1 MNKDVS
7 SILDLIGQLS
17 ESAVTP
23 VDVKHGLNA
32 QQRSVPQ
39 LPADARARKTSVL
52 AAKKDPKHPFAGYMV
67 GSNESVKP
75 DPTLDEADFNPGRR
89 GFLKKAGAAATAAAM
104 PKGLAGAAV
113 KAVSPSVAKASVA
126 LTDKELHDL
135 VAKIWDQDAEEFA
148 QEILSGGGE
157 SLSPAQAAYLKQQA
171 KAYKLDL
178 RDPDSAESFV
188 SAMTEQL
195 PDEYVDR
202 IGGDSGDRQGG
213 FGGDYHDMEA
223 DYFDEKGNWA
233 GNSEWEAETEGGIDR
248 DDEDDY
254 DEDDYEPFEDH
265 EVIERLQKDF
275 GLTPGEA
282 KRTFEYGLRI
292 FQPSRGVWS
301 SYLYDLEDVLGWTE
315 KYGYGN
321 RPNDSDIPGG
331 PDKPTSA
338 VGKAAGRIG
347 NAVGQAAKQYVD
359 KNVKDVKSHVK
370 DFYNKPAELP
380 APTDPDFEIPT
391 DIKQKERVPTTDK
404 DLKEA
409 DFNPGR
415 RGFLK
420 KAGAAAATAAMP
432 KGIAGAAMKAA
443 APAASTLSAPLAG
456 LSAIDLDDIINLLMT
471 SNQDDDVH
479 GPYDLDTIKKIAED
493 AARNSWGNGWF
504 VNGNAAQALLDTIAL
519 GKKKHSDDEDIIQ
532 DIFIV
537 AKKQYM
543 QELKQLSPE
552 EVAKVKSQSLSPANK
567 SEPES
572 SPTTGISSL
581 ARAASTQI
589 GSTMKN
595 VGRSTADTILNQPAR
610 DMGRIEPTAEPA
622 ALPAPSVS
630 PGMQIPKQKT
640 KVTSPFSDDHSELD
654 QFVKEEFN
662 REIDEE
668 VTERQISVRRLADV
682 IINEILR
689 NKDVLH
695 TYGQDKILRAA
706 SSVASE
712 WVDRKFSKEHLPV
725 MVKSAMDKIS
735 SNQLD
740 EFDASG
746 FSERYT
752 MYCDNDVFGRYEDV
766 DDAVAD
772 AQQMMN
778 DDYRMKGCFW
788 VLKDISGETVWSQE
802 PGDII
807 DAARQQNKIR
817 FIDPGKDLEE
827 DRDQP
832 VNQGW
837 NDFTVD
843 GYRYEPWEEE
853 EFDRD
858 NKKIHHSVRTPA
870 GEVVSVDWDPYEYM
884 EPGDLKS
891 WIDLGMPT
899 RQHAGTIGP
908 LRADHLDQLAAQK
921 KTVDE
926 TSFADAGE
934 VVGGIVGGPA
944 AFALARGRG
953 GKKTYAAGSV
963 AGSAIGNAAGRWIDN
978 KIAPAAGVDQHGP
991 GPMSKRYTK
1000 PIDESPETLYFFDV
1014 ANTTGSYTDQQLRS
1028 LGLRQTQSGKW
1039 YYKPIGNNTQAVDA
1053 IAQRLNVQ
1061 PKPWT
1066 PVREGNP
1073 AADWPIF
1080 GESQDNTVASH
1091 TFADTGSA
1099 FRNGQEDAM
1108 NFRPK
1113 NDAKYIR
1120 GHKYR
1125 SNYSDGY
1132 KYGLTQ
1138 QDRSINPKT
1147 GQPYVLFGPN
1157 GPTTDSDPERSMHGD
1172 GPHVW
1177 VCSSYRQAK
1186 KQADKWGQKVARAGV
1201 SKWKVVPKDD
1211 PAPEIFSES
1220 DLNEV
1225 TGDKSFDSM
1234 MGNIVKGARY
1244 KGAKADQQADTAYG
1258 NMIQGITK
1266 NTNAVRQPSSN
1277 SKFEQIYNQVERIL
1291 LSSHIHSEIDYDIMD
1306 ALKKLKI
1313 KATDKLIQKLENT
1326 LVSRVSDVLK
1336 FYDES
1341 DLNEVTGDLPFDT
1354 MLSKIV
1360 AGGNLQTLAAKI
1372 VAKIKKFPQ
1381 YRMPGED
1388 RDEKWANGYPDGHF
1402 FGDDIW
1408 IDDSFDSIMGRWK
1421 KMGPDKFAD
1430 QDTDLSLLDVLQ
1442 GSNDYTNY
1450 WNGVLEVFRRLES
1463 IPGATEQLAKM
1474 VWHGLFSGNVEQG
1487 ITDIGKPGVSEGIG
1501 DEDGENKDYALALA
1515 QYGMKVLQGM
1525 EKICQQIDA
1534 LPEPKKS
1541 KYLNTL
1547 TDVEFAQSGDLV
1559 QYVIDTLGLK
1569 IDDFMEFQDAWEEE
1583 GGEPFYIWIHEWLEG
1598 HWDEFVA
1605 PWKKFTMKVL
1615 QGRGLGPTLHEA
1627 EGAETKIRAKNRAVV
1642 KKLQNTEVKEDITQ
1656 EDIITKLKA
1665 KLGDYLSDL
1674 GQQIKKDPALKD
1686 KLADKPRDTIGPAVK
1701 TVTTDDGQTISIHGN
1716 EDDGFRISIK
1726 NKPATA
1732 KFKTVD
1738 EAALACTMFNARRKN
1753 PRINTDYV
1761 DKA

>member
-32 QQRSVPQ
+32 QQKSVPQ
-39 LPADARARKTSVL
+39 LPAQAQAQKTSVL

-104 PKGLAGAAV
+104 PKGLAGAAM
-113 KAVSPSVAKASVA
+113 KAV
-126 LTDKELHDL
+126 
-135 VAKIWDQDAEEFA
+135 
-148 QEILSGGGE
+148 
-157 SLSPAQAAYLKQQA
+157 
-171 KAYKLDL
+171 
-178 RDPDSAESFV
+178 
-188 SAMTEQL
+188 
-195 PDEYVDR
+195 
-202 IGGDSGDRQGG
+202 
-213 FGGDYHDMEA
+213 
-223 DYFDEKGNWA
+223 
-233 GNSEWEAETEGGIDR
+233 
-248 DDEDDY
+248 
-254 DEDDYEPFEDH
+254 
-265 EVIERLQKDF
+265 
-275 GLTPGEA
+275 
-282 KRTFEYGLRI
+282 
-292 FQPSRGVWS
+292 
-301 SYLYDLEDVLGWTE
+301 
-315 KYGYGN
+315 
-321 RPNDSDIPGG
+321 
-331 PDKPTSA
+331 
-338 VGKAAGRIG
+338 
-347 NAVGQAAKQYVD
+347 
-359 KNVKDVKSHVK
+359 
-370 DFYNKPAELP
+370 
-380 APTDPDFEIPT
+380 
-391 DIKQKERVPTTDK
+391 
-404 DLKEA
+404 
-409 DFNPGR
+409 
-415 RGFLK
+415 
-420 KAGAAAATAAMP
+420 
-432 KGIAGAAMKAA
+432 
-443 APAASTLSAPLAG
+443 APAASALSAPLAG
-456 LSAIDLDDIINLLMT
+456 LTAIDLDDIINLLMP

-493 AARNSWGNGWF
+493 AARNIWVNGLF

-552 EVAKVKSQSLSPANK
+552 EVAKVKSQSLSPAAK
-567 SEPES
+567 SEPEI
-572 SPTTGISSL
+572 SPTTGTSSL
-581 ARAASTQI
+581 ARAAGTQI
-589 GSTMKN
+589 GRTMKN
-595 VGRSTADTILNQPAR
+595 VGKATADTILNQP
-610 DMGRIEPTAEPA
+610 TAAPA

-640 KVTSPFSDDHSELD
+640 KVTSPFNDDHSELD

-668 VTERQISVRRLADV
+668 VSERQISVRRLADV

-689 NKDVLH
+689 NKDALH

-712 WVDRKFSKEHLPV
+712 WIDRKFSKEHLPV

-735 SNQLD
+735 GNQLD

-772 AQQMMN
+772 AQQMMQ
-778 DDYRMKGCFW
+778 DDYRMQGCFW

-817 FIDPGKDLEE
+817 FIDPDKDLEE

-908 LRADHLDQLAAQK
+908 LRADHLDKLAAQK

-991 GPMSKRYTK
+991 GPMAKRYTK

-1014 ANTTGSYTDQQLRS
+1014 ANTTGSYTDQQLRA
-1028 LGLRQTQSGKW
+1028 LGLRQTRSGKW
-1039 YYKPIGNNTQAVDA
+1039 YYKPIGNNAQAVDS

-1073 AADWPIF
+1073 AADWPMF
-1080 GESQDNTVASH
+1080 GESQDNAVASH

-1099 FRNGQEDAM
+1099 FRNGQQDAM

-1147 GQPYVLFGPN
+1147 GQPYVLFGQTAPKH
-1157 GPTTDSDPERSMHGD
+1157 DSDPERSMHGD

-1177 VCSSYRQAK
+1177 VCSSYKQAK
-1186 KQADKWGQKVARAGV
+1186 KRADDWGKKVVRAGV

-1258 NMIQGITK
+1258 NMIQGITN
-1266 NTNAVRQPSSN
+1266 NTNAVRQPSTN

-1291 LSSHIHSEIDYDIMD
+1291 LSSHIHSEIDSDIWY
-1306 ALKKLKI
+1306 ALEELKI
-1313 KATDKLIQKLENT
+1313 KSTDKLIQKLENT
-1326 LVSRVSDVLK
+1326 LVSRVSDALK

-1341 DLNEVTGDLPFDT
+1341 DLE
-1354 MLSKIV
+1354 
-1360 AGGNLQTLAAKI
+1360 
-1372 VAKIKKFPQ
+1372 
-1381 YRMPGED
+1381 
-1388 RDEKWANGYPDGHF
+1388 
-1402 FGDDIW
+1402 
-1408 IDDSFDSIMGRWK
+1408 
-1421 KMGPDKFAD
+1421 
-1430 QDTDLSLLDVLQ
+1430 
-1442 GSNDYTNY
+1442 
-1450 WNGVLEVFRRLES
+1450 
-1463 IPGATEQLAKM
+1463 EQ
-1474 VWHGLFSGNVEQG
+1474 
-1487 ITDIGKPGVSEGIG
+1487 GVSEGIG

-1627 EGAETKIRAKNRAVV
+1627 SVVEGIETKIRAKNQAVV
-1642 KKLQNTEVKEDITQ
+1642 KKLQGKEVKEDITQ

-1686 KLADKPRDTIGPAVK
+1686 KLADKPRDTMGPAVK

-1738 EAALACTMFNARRKN
+1738 EAALACNMFNARRKN

-1761 DKA
+1761 DEA

>member
-17 ESAVTP
+17 ESVTTP
-23 VDVKHGLNA
+23 VDVNHGLNA
-32 QQRSVPQ
+32 QQKSVPQ

-52 AAKKDPKHPFAGYMV
+52 ATKKDPKHPFAGYMV
-67 GSNESVKP
+67 GSDESVETDEKP
-75 DPTLDEADFNPGRR
+75 VEEGLRDPEDNPCWSGYHPI
-89 GFLKKAGAAATAAAM
+89 GTKKKAGRTVPNCVPNESINEVTAPPSFNRQLQDKLYQDYAPGYGEPFHQGHVDNIIKMATTNQWQEYLKSNGKLPWVTALVDREKKEWNTWHEKKAAEIAADNTARKAAGTYGVTL
-104 PKGLAGAAV
+104 PEINQR
-113 KAVSPSVAKASVA
+113 VAKKLAVWLA
-126 LTDKELHDL
+126 TQLEAHGHDAD
-135 VAKIWDQDAEEFA
+135 VE
-148 QEILSGGGE
+148 EILDQTFDAGHTPSGIEYYESSYETFFAYVGLLGGNKLTKPILMHSDAAGEMETVNKHKGAIYNISGPHNGMSILTRMTGPRYGSIPIDIPNDPNTPIYELDAGSNGGDDNEGQNWEVIAKDPDPNKLLGMLLDLLWGNTIPNELGE
-157 SLSPAQAAYLKQQA
+157 SLSP
-171 KAYKLDL
+171 
-178 RDPDSAESFV
+178 
-188 SAMTEQL
+188 
-195 PDEYVDR
+195 
-202 IGGDSGDRQGG
+202 
-213 FGGDYHDMEA
+213 
-223 DYFDEKGNWA
+223 
-233 GNSEWEAETEGGIDR
+233 
-248 DDEDDY
+248 
-254 DEDDYEPFEDH
+254 
-265 EVIERLQKDF
+265 
-275 GLTPGEA
+275 
-282 KRTFEYGLRI
+282 
-292 FQPSRGVWS
+292 
-301 SYLYDLEDVLGWTE
+301 
-315 KYGYGN
+315 
-321 RPNDSDIPGG
+321 
-331 PDKPTSA
+331 
-338 VGKAAGRIG
+338 
-347 NAVGQAAKQYVD
+347 
-359 KNVKDVKSHVK
+359 
-370 DFYNKPAELP
+370 
-380 APTDPDFEIPT
+380 
-391 DIKQKERVPTTDK
+391 
-404 DLKEA
+404 
-409 DFNPGR
+409 FN
-415 RGFLK
+415 
-420 KAGAAAATAAMP
+420 
-432 KGIAGAAMKAA
+432 
-443 APAASTLSAPLAG
+443 
-456 LSAIDLDDIINLLMT
+456 
-471 SNQDDDVH
+471 
-479 GPYDLDTIKKIAED
+479 
-493 AARNSWGNGWF
+493 
-504 VNGNAAQALLDTIAL
+504 
-519 GKKKHSDDEDIIQ
+519 
-532 DIFIV
+532 
-537 AKKQYM
+537 
-543 QELKQLSPE
+543 
-552 EVAKVKSQSLSPANK
+552 
-567 SEPES
+567 
-572 SPTTGISSL
+572 
-581 ARAASTQI
+581 
-589 GSTMKN
+589 
-595 VGRSTADTILNQPAR
+595 
-610 DMGRIEPTAEPA
+610 
-622 ALPAPSVS
+622 
-630 PGMQIPKQKT
+630 
-640 KVTSPFSDDHSELD
+640 DDHSELD

-689 NKDVLH
+689 NKDALR

-766 DDAVAD
+766 DDALAD

-807 DAARQQNKIR
+807 DAARMRHKMR

-908 LRADHLDQLAAQK
+908 LRADHLDKLAAQK

-978 KIAPAAGVDQHGP
+978 KLAPAAGVDQHGP
-991 GPMSKRYTK
+991 GPIGKRYTK

-1014 ANTTGSYTDQQLRS
+1014 ANTTGSYTDQQLRA
-1028 LGLRQTQSGKW
+1028 LGLRQTRSGKW
-1039 YYKPIGNNTQAVDA
+1039 YYKPIGNNAQAVDA

-1091 TFADTGSA
+1091 TFADTGDA
-1099 FRNGQEDAM
+1099 FRNGQQDAM

-1157 GPTTDSDPERSMHGD
+1157 GPTNDSDPERSMHGD

-1186 KQADKWGQKVARAGV
+1186 KRADDWGQKVVRAGV

-1258 NMIQGITK
+1258 NMIQGITN
-1266 NTNAVRQPSSN
+1266 NTNAVRQPSTN

-1313 KATDKLIQKLENT
+1313 KTTDKLIQKLESA
-1326 LVSRVSDVLK
+1326 LVSRVSDALK

-1341 DLNEVTGDLPFDT
+1341 DLE
-1354 MLSKIV
+1354 
-1360 AGGNLQTLAAKI
+1360 
-1372 VAKIKKFPQ
+1372 
-1381 YRMPGED
+1381 
-1388 RDEKWANGYPDGHF
+1388 
-1402 FGDDIW
+1402 
-1408 IDDSFDSIMGRWK
+1408 
-1421 KMGPDKFAD
+1421 
-1430 QDTDLSLLDVLQ
+1430 
-1442 GSNDYTNY
+1442 
-1450 WNGVLEVFRRLES
+1450 
-1463 IPGATEQLAKM
+1463 EQ
-1474 VWHGLFSGNVEQG
+1474 
-1487 ITDIGKPGVSEGIG
+1487 GVSEGI
-1501 DEDGENKDYALALA
+1501 
-1515 QYGMKVLQGM
+1515 
-1525 EKICQQIDA
+1525 
-1534 LPEPKKS
+1534 
-1541 KYLNTL
+1541 
-1547 TDVEFAQSGDLV
+1547 
-1559 QYVIDTLGLK
+1559 
-1569 IDDFMEFQDAWEEE
+1569 
-1583 GGEPFYIWIHEWLEG
+1583 
-1598 HWDEFVA
+1598 
-1605 PWKKFTMKVL
+1605 
-1615 QGRGLGPTLHEA
+1615 
-1627 EGAETKIRAKNRAVV
+1627 ETKIRAKNQAVV

-1686 KLADKPRDTIGPAVK
+1686 KLADKPRDTMGPAVK

-1738 EAALACTMFNARRKN
+1738 EAALACNMFNARRKN

-1761 DKA
+1761 DEA

>member
-17 ESAVTP
+17 ESVTTP
-23 VDVKHGLNA
+23 VDVNHGLNA
-32 QQRSVPQ
+32 QQKSVPQ
-39 LPADARARKTSVL
+39 LPAQARAKKTSVL
-52 AAKKDPKHPFAGYMV
+52 AAKKDPRHPFAGYMV

-75 DPTLDEADFNPGRR
+75 DAALLGEFAPSPGYPGYVAPPTAPPGGDGNEGRSFPRRPQKFHAGQVVWIKDLSDYKMMSHFNSDCPAIVNYSYDEKFGGNGGTYEVFRDDYEDEDDYKSALQDAEYEANRGHQYDVIVMSKDYVGESAWYEESQLTLIPKDNPVESIFNRGNAVPFNNLPKKVKQKLARYFANPNVNEANFNPSRR
-89 GFLKKAGAAATAAAM
+89 GFLKKAAGAAAAAAM

-113 KAVSPSVAKASVA
+113 KAVSPSVAKAFAA

-135 VAKIWDQDAEEFA
+135 VIKIWDQDAAELA
-148 QEILSGGGE
+148 QEILGGGGE

-292 FQPSRGVWS
+292 FQPSRSVWS

-443 APAASTLSAPLAG
+443 APAAASATSTLSAPFAG
-456 LSAIDLDDIINLLMT
+456 LTAIDLDDIINLLM
-471 SNQDDDVH
+471 SQESKNPSYVNNAAYD
-479 GPYDLDTIKKIAED
+479 PYDLDTIKKIAAD
-493 AARNSWGNGWF
+493 ASLNSWGNSWF
-504 VNGNAAQALLDTIAL
+504 MNGNAAQALLEAIDL
-519 GKKKHSDDEDIIQ
+519 CEKKGMDEEDII
-532 DIFIV
+532 DHIFIV
-537 AKKQYM
+537 TKKQYM

-552 EVAKVKSQSLSPANK
+552 EVAKVKSQSLNPNNK
-567 SEPES
+567 SEPAA

-581 ARAASTQI
+581 ARAAGTQI
-589 GSTMKN
+589 GRTMKN
-595 VGRSTADTILNQPAR
+595 VGKATADTILNQPAR
-610 DMGRIEPTAEPA
+610 DMGRIEPTAAPA

-630 PGMQIPKQKT
+630 PGMQIPKQKS
-640 KVTSPFSDDHSELD
+640 KVTSPFNDDHSELD

-689 NKDVLH
+689 NKDALR

-706 SSVASE
+706 SGVASE
-712 WVDRKFSKEHLPV
+712 WIDRKFSKEHLPV
-725 MVKSAMDKIS
+725 MVKAAMDKIS

-740 EFDASG
+740 EFDPGG
-746 FSERYT
+746 FSARYT
-752 MYCDNDVFGRYEDV
+752 MYCDDDVFGRYADV
-766 DDAVAD
+766 DDAISH
-772 AQQMMN
+772 AQQMMSY
-778 DDYRMKGCFW
+778 DYRMKGCFW
-788 VLKDISGETVWSQE
+788 VLKDISGKTVWSQE

-807 DAARQQNKIR
+807 DAARMQNKIR
-817 FIDPGKDLEE
+817 FFDPDNDLEE
-827 DRDQP
+827 DRNQP
-832 VNQGW
+832 VNEGW

-963 AGSAIGNAAGRWIDN
+963 AGSAIGNAAGRWIDK

-991 GPMSKRYTK
+991 GPMAKRYTK

-1014 ANTTGSYTDQQLRS
+1014 ANTTGSYTDQQLRA
-1028 LGLRQTQSGKW
+1028 LGLKQTRSGKW
-1039 YYKPIGNNTQAVDA
+1039 YYKPIGNNTQALDA
-1053 IAQRLNVQ
+1053 IAQRLNVK

-1080 GESQDNTVASH
+1080 GESQDNAVASH
-1091 TFADTGSA
+1091 TFADTGDA
-1099 FRNGQEDAM
+1099 FRNGQQDAM

-1157 GPTTDSDPERSMHGD
+1157 GPTNDSDPERSMHGD

-1177 VCSSYRQAK
+1177 VCSSYKQAK
-1186 KQADKWGQKVARAGV
+1186 KLADDWGKKVVRAGV

-1211 PAPEIFSES
+1211 PAPEIFS
-1220 DLNEV
+1220 
-1225 TGDKSFDSM
+1225 
-1234 MGNIVKGARY
+1234 
-1244 KGAKADQQADTAYG
+1244 
-1258 NMIQGITK
+1258 
-1266 NTNAVRQPSSN
+1266 
-1277 SKFEQIYNQVERIL
+1277 
-1291 LSSHIHSEIDYDIMD
+1291 
-1306 ALKKLKI
+1306 
-1313 KATDKLIQKLENT
+1313 
-1326 LVSRVSDVLK
+1326 
-1336 FYDES
+1336 ES

-1381 YRMPGED
+1381 
-1388 RDEKWANGYPDGHF
+1388 
-1402 FGDDIW
+1402 
-1408 IDDSFDSIMGRWK
+1408 
-1421 KMGPDKFAD
+1421 
-1430 QDTDLSLLDVLQ
+1430 
-1442 GSNDYTNY
+1442 
-1450 WNGVLEVFRRLES
+1450 
-1463 IPGATEQLAKM
+1463 
-1474 VWHGLFSGNVEQG
+1474 
-1487 ITDIGKPGVSEGIG
+1487 
-1501 DEDGENKDYALALA
+1501 
-1515 QYGMKVLQGM
+1515 
-1525 EKICQQIDA
+1525 
-1534 LPEPKKS
+1534 
-1541 KYLNTL
+1541 
-1547 TDVEFAQSGDLV
+1547 
-1559 QYVIDTLGLK
+1559 
-1569 IDDFMEFQDAWEEE
+1569 
-1583 GGEPFYIWIHEWLEG
+1583 
-1598 HWDEFVA
+1598 
-1605 PWKKFTMKVL
+1605 
-1615 QGRGLGPTLHEA
+1615 
-1627 EGAETKIRAKNRAVV
+1627 
-1642 KKLQNTEVKEDITQ
+1642 
-1656 EDIITKLKA
+1656 
-1665 KLGDYLSDL
+1665 
-1674 GQQIKKDPALKD
+1674 
-1686 KLADKPRDTIGPAVK
+1686 
-1701 TVTTDDGQTISIHGN
+1701 
-1716 EDDGFRISIK
+1716 
-1726 NKPATA
+1726 
-1732 KFKTVD
+1732 
-1738 EAALACTMFNARRKN
+1738 NARR
-1753 PRINTDYV
+1753 
-1761 DKA
+1761 